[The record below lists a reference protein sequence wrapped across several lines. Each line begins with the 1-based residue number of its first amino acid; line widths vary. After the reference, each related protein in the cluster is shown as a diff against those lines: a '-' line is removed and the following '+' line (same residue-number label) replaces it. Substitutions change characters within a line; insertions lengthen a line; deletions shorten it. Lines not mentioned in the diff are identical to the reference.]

1 MASWQPPPGGSFKVN
16 CDASVGVSTASIA
29 IVARDWR
36 GIVVLALSKKVNTTI
51 PLQAKVAAIG

>member
-1 MASWQPPPGGSFKVN
+1 MK
-16 CDASVGVSTASIA
+16 CDAAVGVSTASIA